1 MTTRGRGMKGQNTQ
15 GQPIQD
21 PRLFSLS
28 TGIREE
34 DLNQLNIVTTRRGTR
49 TALPMASGDPWC
61 YYGPEGSTP
70 TQRDS
75 STEAM
80 DTDAGNHT
88 SRTLINT
95 TRRMAAE
102 AGGDPMD
109 IYVEVVDPMPMFAT
123 SNAATAD
130 LVPQSVMYCIVHC
143 HYCRDPNCKHSGTLC
158 LHGH

>member
-1 MTTRGRGMKGQNTQ
+1 MATRGRGMRGQNNQ

-34 DLNQLNIVTTRRGTR
+34 DLDQLNIVTICRGTR
-49 TALPMASGDPWC
+49 TALPTASGDSWC

-80 DTDAGNHT
+80 DMDEGNRT
-88 SRTLINT
+88 SRTLIDT
-95 TRRMAAE
+95 AQRMAAE
-102 AGGDPMD
+102 VRGDPMAT
-109 IYVEVVDPMPMFAT
+109 YVEVVVPMLMFAT
-123 SNAATAD
+123 SDAAIAG
-130 LVPQSVMYCIVHC
+130 LVP
-143 HYCRDPNCKHSGTLC
+143 RLKGPKHSRHKTPIN
-158 LHGH
+158 HR